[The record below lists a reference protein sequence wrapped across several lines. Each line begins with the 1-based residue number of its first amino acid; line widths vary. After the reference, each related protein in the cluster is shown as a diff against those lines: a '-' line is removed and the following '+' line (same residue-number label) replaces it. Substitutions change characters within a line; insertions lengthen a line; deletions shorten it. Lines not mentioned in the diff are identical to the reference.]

1 MMYTRVISFLV
12 CCPSTSRIRVLVLI
26 ICDLAG
32 TLIFPNVWAMHH
44 DENVYPN
51 PDEFIPERFLEKD
64 GKTPVMIPETKELG
78 QHAFGFGR
86 RSCIGYPIAK

>member
-1 MMYTRVISFLV
+1 MCTKVTSFLV
-12 CCPSTSRIRVLVLI
+12 RRFITSPLARIEFL
-26 ICDLAG
+26 CSAG

-51 PDEFIPERFLEKD
+51 AEEFMPERFLEKD